1 MSKTVAVY
9 LDGIGGMNKSDFST
23 WATARNFPSLH
34 MVRRMQRTADG
45 KALTVNEAPEYFDIP
60 IQLSLSDNMAGDI
73 HDHFINK
80 KEAIKEVIIAA
91 VADRND
97 KNAKPLTQLT
107 LTNVIVQDLSL
118 ETDETSGE
126 YLAGFVLDFQAIQ
139 TQYANGTQK
148 KDITWEKG
156 VRQH

>member
-80 KEAIKEVIIAA
+80 K
-91 VADRND
+91 
-97 KNAKPLTQLT
+97 KPSRKW
-107 LTNVIVQDLSL
+107 SL
-118 ETDETSGE
+118 PLLRTATTKMPSPS
-126 YLAGFVLDFQAIQ
+126 L
-139 TQYANGTQK
+139 K
-148 KDITWEKG
+148 
-156 VRQH
+156 

>member
-80 KEAIKEVIIAA
+80 K
-91 VADRND
+91 RSHQGSGHCRCCGPQRQ
-97 KNAKPLTQLT
+97 NAKPLTQVT

-118 ETDETSGE
+118 DTEETSGE
-126 YLAGFVLDFQAIQ
+126 YVAGFVLDFQTIQ
-139 TQYANGTQK
+139 TQYANGAQK